1 LINELSNFNNSKM
14 NPNNNFNKNANNN
27 NNRKFLTS
35 TGMLLKSLND
45 ESSNNFNMHSN
56 QPPHGMSPMM
66 GNNQP
71 PQYQQMPNIY
81 QQQQQQQ
88 QHHQQQQQFYPNM
101 QMGAPQFMNQPSQ
114 YQKPNFPGTI
124 ILLEQ

>member
-1 LINELSNFNNSKM
+1 M
-14 NPNNNFNKNANNN
+14 NPNNNFNKNAN

-45 ESSNNFNMHSN
+45 ESSNNYNMHPN

-66 GNNQP
+66 ANNQP

-88 QHHQQQQQFYPNM
+88 QQQQHQHQHQHQHQQQQFYQNM
-101 QMGAPQFMNQPSQ
+101 QMGAPQFMNQPPQ
-114 YQKPNFPGTI
+114 FQKQNFQGNK
-124 ILLEQ
+124 LV